1 MVMKHHPHPGEMLK
15 ELVFTPL
22 SLEVTEAASRLGVS
36 RTTLSRVLNGRAGI
50 SADLAVRLEMAGC
63 STARFWFN
71 LQLNY
76 EISRVKLAGLIV
88 RPLHDDAK
96 KLSLPVHSAD

>member
-1 MVMKHHPHPGEMLK
+1 MKHHPHPGEMLK

-22 SLEVTEAASRLGVS
+22 NLEVTEAAGRLGVS

-63 STARFWFN
+63 STAKFWFN

-76 EISRVKLAGLIV
+76 EISRVKSVGLIV
-88 RPLHDDAK
+88 RPLHDGLH
-96 KLSLPVHSAD
+96 KLAMPTHTAD